1 MSFGGQFRSDD
12 GTGGLAVRIIG
23 AVSEGTACCA
33 PPDVY
38 CEGQRESEARKKVG
52 KNIETLLRG
61 WCSTSGEDLSELDGA
76 ANARLN

>member
-1 MSFGGQFRSDD
+1 MGRVALRLELSALF
-12 GTGGLAVRIIG
+12 
-23 AVSEGTACCA
+23 SEGTACCA

-61 WCSTSGEDLSELDGA
+61 WCSISGEDLSELDGA